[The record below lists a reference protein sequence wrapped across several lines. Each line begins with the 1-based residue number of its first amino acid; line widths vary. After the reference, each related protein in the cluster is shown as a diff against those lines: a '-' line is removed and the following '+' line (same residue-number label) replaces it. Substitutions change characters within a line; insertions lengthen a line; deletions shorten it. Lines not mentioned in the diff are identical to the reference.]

1 MATTLFPLRAARP
14 APPAS
19 GGALPWLRAN
29 LFAGWGS
36 GLTTV
41 VIVLLAVY
49 GFAGFFDWAVTRA
62 VFRPDADACR
72 AAGAG
77 ACWGMIAEKIRPLL
91 FGRYP
96 FEAQWRPALATLL
109 MLGLLIAT
117 CRRPQHPRLW
127 IGVWTVALAALFVL
141 MAGGVFGLAPVPTAR
156 WGGLPLTLLLAIG
169 GIAAA
174 FPLGILLA
182 LGRRSQLP
190 AIRAVCTI
198 YIETLRGIPLVSVLF
213 LASFLFPLFLP
224 PGTSIDVLLRVFA
237 GLTLF
242 AAAYLAEVVRGG
254 LQSIPRGQLEA
265 AAALGLGYWQTQR
278 RIVLPQALAAVLPAL
293 MNNFIG
299 TLKDTSLV
307 TVVGLYELTG
317 ALAMALSGSPDWRPF
332 YLEGY
337 LFIGAIYWCLC
348 FSLSRYSR
356 RLEARHRTG
365 KT

>member
-1 MATTLFPLRAARP
+1 MATTLFPRHAARP
-14 APPAS
+14 APPVS
-19 GGALPWLRAN
+19 GGALTWLRTN
-29 LFAGWGS
+29 LFAGWSS

-41 VIVLLAVY
+41 VLVLLAVY
-49 GFAGFFDWAVTRA
+49 GFSAFFDWAVFRA

-96 FEAQWRPALATLL
+96 FEAQWRPALAILL
-109 MLGLLIAT
+109 MLSLLVAT
-117 CRRPQHPRLW
+117 CRRPQRPRRW
-127 IGVWTVALAALFVL
+127 FVVWTAALATIFIL
-141 MAGGVFGLAPVPTAR
+141 MAGGVFGLGPVPTAR
-156 WGGLPLTLLLAIG
+156 WGGLPLTLMLAIG

-174 FPLGILLA
+174 FPLGVLLA
-182 LGRRSQLP
+182 LGRRSTLP
-190 AIRAVCTI
+190 AVHTLCAV
-198 YIETLRGIPLVSVLF
+198 YIEALRGIPLVSVLF

-224 PGTSIDVLLRVFA
+224 PGTSVDVLLRVFA

-254 LQSIPRGQLEA
+254 LQSILRGQIEA
-265 AAALGLGYWQTQR
+265 AAALGLGYWQIQR
-278 RIVLPQALAAVLPAL
+278 RIVLPQAFAAVLPAL

-356 RLEARHRTG
+356 RLEASHPG
-365 KT
+365 KAK